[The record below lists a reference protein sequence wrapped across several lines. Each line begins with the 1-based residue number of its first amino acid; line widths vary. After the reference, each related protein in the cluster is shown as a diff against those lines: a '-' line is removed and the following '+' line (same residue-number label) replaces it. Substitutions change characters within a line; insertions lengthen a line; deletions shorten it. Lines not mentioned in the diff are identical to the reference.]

1 MTTKGDRRKT
11 PFEKIRLIDVPAD
24 ELVGRILTTAQFREQ
39 VHVVPVNPHVFLK
52 TIDDVSYEKIVTET
66 QYAITDGVGIW
77 MASRAFGQ
85 PLNYRITGT
94 DLMVKLVKAA
104 ERDGLPIFLV
114 GATDGTADACAQKL
128 SLQFPG
134 LKIAGVFEPPTVSSI
149 EEIPESEIVE
159 AINATRAEIVF
170 VALGV
175 PKQEEFIARN
185 REKINARIL
194 MGVGASL
201 DFLSGKKRR
210 APIWMRNI
218 GLEWLFRL
226 LHEPIRLGSR
236 YLLGIPRFIWHIAT
250 MRFGRL

>member
-1 MTTKGDRRKT
+1 MERQST
-11 PFEKIRLIDVPAD
+11 PFEKFSLIDIPAD
-24 ELVGRILTTAQFREQ
+24 ELVGRILTTARFGEQ
-39 VHVVPVNPHVFLK
+39 VHVIPINPHVFLR
-52 TIDDVSYEKIVTET
+52 TVDDAGYEKIVAGT
-66 QYAITDGVGIW
+66 QYAITDGIGIS
-77 MASRAFGQ
+77 MASRAFGR
-85 PLNYRITGT
+85 PLTYRITGT
-94 DLMVKLVKAA
+94 DLMIKLVAAA
-104 ERDGLPIFLV
+104 ERDRLPIFLV
-114 GATDGTADACAQKL
+114 GATNGTADECAQKL
-128 SLQFPG
+128 SQQFPD
-134 LKIAGVFEPPTVSSI
+134 LRIAGIFEPPTVSSI
-149 EEIPESEIVE
+149 EEFPEFEIVE

-201 DFLSGKKRR
+201 DFLSGKKPR
-210 APIWMRNI
+210 APLLMRTI

-250 MRFGRL
+250 MWFGRL